1 MPEDRAASYGVWS
14 TYESK
19 NFIPTTVTMTTEE
32 TAEYAQ
38 YYTDIETFVQEN
50 NVKFI
55 TGDRS
60 LDEYDAYRE
69 TLKNMNID
77 VCIKLQQAALDRYN
91 AR

>member
-1 MPEDRAASYGVWS
+1 
-14 TYESK
+14 
-19 NFIPTTVTMTTEE
+19 MTTEE

-38 YYTDIETFVQEN
+38 YYTDIESFVQEN